1 MTTNLEKYL
10 AGEPL
15 SELNAAVKRGELAEQ
30 FMTPLRGLHGSMREP
45 LTDAERPLR
54 PDEQAALREM
64 RQGPGWPVLQRLLER
79 ATISHTNAAILMSQD
94 DPTGEPAK
102 LATLWVTVKVWK
114 NMVNLLNQMVATEL
128 AEQERQAKVNGAGHE
143 AEPTEQGA

>member
-15 SELNAAVKRGELAEQ
+15 NELNAAVKRGELPGQ
-30 FMTPLRGLHGSMREP
+30 LFTPLPAEEP
-45 LTDAERPLR
+45 RAPLGDADRALR
-54 PDEQAALREM
+54 PAEWAALREM

-143 AEPTEQGA
+143 TEPTEQGA